1 MRKKRNSQTGGV
13 HVQDVRG
20 RIDIHGNVV
29 GRDAIEHQGDNF
41 VFAMDEVDQKN
52 GCLLAIERVV
62 AFIFALL
69 VAGAMFGVIGAIGG
83 AAIAGPD
90 AASIGAAVGL
100 LFALGFAISAASNV
114 SRHRSP
120 A

>member
-1 MRKKRNSQTGGV
+1 MRKKKSSQTGGV
-13 HVQDVRG
+13 HVQDVSG
-20 RIDIHGNVV
+20 RLDIHGNLA

-41 VFAMDEVDQKN
+41 VFAMDEVDEKN

-62 AFIFALL
+62 VFIFALL
-69 VAGAMFGVIGAIGG
+69 VAGVIFGLIGAIV
-83 AAIAGPD
+83 AAGIGGPD
-90 AASIGAAVGL
+90 AASIGVVVGL
-100 LFALGFAISAASNV
+100 LFAMGFAISAASNV